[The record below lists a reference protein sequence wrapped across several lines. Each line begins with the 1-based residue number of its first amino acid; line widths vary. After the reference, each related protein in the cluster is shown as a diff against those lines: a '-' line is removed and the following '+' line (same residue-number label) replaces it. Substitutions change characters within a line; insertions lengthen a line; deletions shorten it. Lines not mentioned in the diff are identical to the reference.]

1 MFEENEYTPVQRLR
15 SSNFFKNNYLQFKS
29 WSSDINYSS
38 FQPTAMQWST
48 VLWEFRAIK
57 DCSFWGHRYASKH
70 YKQRD
75 MLWYLDFSNTCSSPN
90 IPRISVFRVPI
101 LFLDRKK
108 GVYHSQ
114 SVFVVSSANTGMSL
128 SENESKIS
136 EEPLSRV
143 SVKFG
148 AQYTSIISDCCGSQV
163 GATVKILQCYIR
175 SIWYLYTINKI
186 KSVISCKNVHGPQLS

>member
-1 MFEENEYTPVQRLR
+1 MIAIFGLELQWCPEISLGMSEFLFCSLFVISMFEENEYTRVQRLR

-75 MLWYLDFSNTCSSPN
+75 MLWYLDFSNTCSTCSPK
-90 IPRISVFRVPI
+90 IPQISVFRV
-101 LFLDRKK
+101 
-108 GVYHSQ
+108 
-114 SVFVVSSANTGMSL
+114 VF
-128 SENESKIS
+128 IS
-136 EEPLSRV
+136 R
-143 SVKFG
+143 
-148 AQYTSIISDCCGSQV
+148 
-163 GATVKILQCYIR
+163 
-175 SIWYLYTINKI
+175 
-186 KSVISCKNVHGPQLS
+186 